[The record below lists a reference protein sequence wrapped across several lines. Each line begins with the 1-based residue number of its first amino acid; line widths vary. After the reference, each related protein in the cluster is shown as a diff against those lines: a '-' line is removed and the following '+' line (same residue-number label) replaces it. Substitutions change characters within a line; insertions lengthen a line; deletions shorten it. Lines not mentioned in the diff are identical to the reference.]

1 MLVSFKQLRMLN
13 ACRMAKVSCA
23 VSFIFSLFL
32 LDDQGLRSLDDLREK
47 GNLTSQQKIGLNH
60 YHDFLDRM
68 PREEAGEIEQ
78 VVRIIFTL
86 SMLILPFFCPE
97 NVVCF

>member
-1 MLVSFKQLRMLN
+1 MPAEWPKSLVLSHSYYMY
-13 ACRMAKVSCA
+13 MY
-23 VSFIFSLFL
+23 FL
-32 LDDQGLRSLDDLREK
+32 LHDQGLRSLDDLREK

-78 VVRIIFTL
+78 VVRITFTL
-86 SMLILPFFCPE
+86 YMLILPIFFCPE
-97 NVVCF
+97 KVVCF

>member
-1 MLVSFKQLRMLN
+1 MPAEWPKSIVLSHSYYMY
-13 ACRMAKVSCA
+13 
-23 VSFIFSLFL
+23 FL
-32 LDDQGLRSLDDLREK
+32 LHDQGLRSLDDLREK

-78 VVRIIFTL
+78 VVRIACTL
-86 SMLILPFFCPE
+86 FVLIPPIFFCPE
-97 NVVCF
+97 NEPQHMITNNVAF